1 MNFAKPE
8 LLAPAGDYTRFRY
21 AVEYGADAVY
31 VGGEEFSLRTAV
43 ANFPRADLARAVD
56 YAHRRN
62 VRVYVACNTVP
73 RNDEIERFSDYLQ
86 FLKKIEVDALIVS
99 DLGLFMMIRDE
110 CPEMELHVSTQANIS
125 NYADCLAWH
134 RLGAKRVVLARELTF
149 DEITQIRLRT
159 PGSLEIEVCFPF
171 GQMLAFQ
178 LHDGQGRQS
187 R

>member
-1 MNFAKPE
+1 MNFSKPE

-86 FLKKIEVDALIVS
+86 FLKKIPFSFFPREKY
-99 DLGLFMMIRDE
+99 DLNRFL
-110 CPEMELHVSTQANIS
+110 V
-125 NYADCLAWH
+125 
-134 RLGAKRVVLARELTF
+134 K
-149 DEITQIRLRT
+149 
-159 PGSLEIEVCFPF
+159 
-171 GQMLAFQ
+171 
-178 LHDGQGRQS
+178 
-187 R
+187 

>member
-8 LLAPAGDYTRFRY
+8 LLAPAGDYTRLRY

-73 RNDEIERFSDYLQ
+73 RNDDRTLF
-86 FLKKIEVDALIVS
+86 
-99 DLGLFMMIRDE
+99 GLSSIFEKNRGR
-110 CPEMELHVSTQANIS
+110 C
-125 NYADCLAWH
+125 ADS
-134 RLGAKRVVLARELTF
+134 F
-149 DEITQIRLRT
+149 
-159 PGSLEIEVCFPF
+159 
-171 GQMLAFQ
+171 
-178 LHDGQGRQS
+178 
-187 R
+187 

>member
-1 MNFAKPE
+1 
-8 LLAPAGDYTRFRY
+8 
-21 AVEYGADAVY
+21 
-31 VGGEEFSLRTAV
+31 
-43 ANFPRADLARAVD
+43 
-56 YAHRRN
+56 
-62 VRVYVACNTVP
+62 
-73 RNDEIERFSDYLQ
+73 
-86 FLKKIEVDALIVS
+86 
-99 DLGLFMMIRDE
+99 MMIRDE

-125 NYADCLAWH
+125 NYADCLAWY

-159 PGSLEIEVCFPF
+159 PGSLEIEAFVHGAMMRFPF